1 VIIQN
6 KNKKKYLE
14 ERLKYGE
21 SPDLEDIQCLNLLI
35 DVIQPKLTEIVIKEE
50 FKKYCIPVS
59 MNDKELRDRTIR
71 DTGLIMLVSVN
82 LFNIKIP
89 WSWLKI
95 YLPRYKT
102 TKKKIFR
109 NNYKIEKFVKNYLIK
124 KFNLEKKCFV

>member
-1 VIIQN
+1 MIIQN

-50 FKKYCIPVS
+50 FKKYYIPVS